1 MGCIL
6 NGVEKCLQEEKV
18 KSNNK
23 TKQTPTINGKDKK
36 VEKKKLLKKPIRSS
50 LLRFSTSIEAWE
62 KLNEAFITGD
72 IDGLVCNSKESHL
85 LNLSFMIDNPYLPED
100 LNLGRYFV
108 YYPHKWVHLIANY
121 ISMEELAELKDTIQV
136 KEIVD
141 TPISYH
147 FSNKHKNGKGCLL
160 TMTILYS
167 ERKFHLS
174 FHVRSSEI
182 TKRLIFDLLLFQ
194 RLGEYLLDG
203 KPFDIGI
210 FMSKAFNDNNVLLMY
225 HVHKDIFDILEGR
238 DDNRSNNLRD
248 KLTWFLEHTADD
260 VRYKIY
266 KRIAKS
272 LKDDVGQYP
281 TLLVKDC
288 KLPGQK

>member
-6 NGVEKCLQEEKV
+6 DGVEKYLQEKEI
-18 KSNNK
+18 SK
-23 TKQTPTINGKDKK
+23 TKQTPVTSSKDKRGRA
-36 VEKKKLLKKPIRSS
+36 EKKEPLRKPLYNP

-121 ISMEELAELKDTIQV
+121 ISMGELAELKDTIQV

-167 ERKFHLS
+167 ERKFHLA

-194 RLGEYLLDG
+194 RLGEYLLEG

-225 HVHKDIFDILEGR
+225 HVHKNIFDILEGR
-238 DDNRSNNLRD
+238 DDSRSNNLRD
-248 KLTWFLEHTADD
+248 KLIWFLEHTADD

-266 KRIAKS
+266 KRVAKS
-272 LKDDVGQYP
+272 LKRDIGQYP